1 MRRSIRLFSI
11 LAPAFA
17 LIGPTAAIAT
27 ETKGAPRALALSVT
41 EHADNVELELIA
53 HSQTDQQVEFA
64 LELTGS
70 STSRHNS
77 TTTITAG
84 ERQVLS
90 RLKTSYRDGWCAKV
104 DVTEANGESYTLT
117 AGDCAQG

>member
-1 MRRSIRLFSI
+1 MRRPIRLFSI

-17 LIGPTAAIAT
+17 LIGVTTANAT
-27 ETKGAPRALALSVT
+27 ETKAAPRALVLSVT
-41 EHADNVELELIA
+41 ERADNVELELIA
-53 HSQTDQQVEFA
+53 HSQTDQRVEFA